1 MNQKIYI
8 LIIFFLSIC
17 NLGYAEINKVV
28 FIDMDQIL
36 QQSKA
41 GKSINE
47 QIKKFVDAKQNEIK
61 KIEQEIKDED
71 ENINAQKNILNENE
85 LNKKIKE
92 FNIKLK
98 KYQNKL
104 KVNRDEITN
113 KRISATGKLLEEL
126 KPILAEYS
134 KNNSISLILQ
144 KKDIIIGANDLNI
157 TNDIIALVD
166 KKVTKININ

>member
-47 QIKKFVDAKQNEIK
+47 QIKKFVDAKQNEI
-61 KIEQEIKDED
+61 
-71 ENINAQKNILNENE
+71 
-85 LNKKIKE
+85 KKIKE